1 MRLRTPS
8 FIWIPFVFSVGTI
21 SWGLLAAGLVLF
33 AAVILTPAIRDVKEA
48 EKTRNDYQATLDLLE
63 QKIALQKDFAD
74 KAGKDLSLMERLASL
89 QLNLNRKDQ
98 DILILDPQGLNQD
111 RSVRTLLAKSLKP
124 VPPVEPKPLNPL
136 LAMTLNPGLRSM
148 LIMLA
153 CAAMGLS
160 FFLGVKYERHRL
172 PAFGPLVYHFG
183 PTNLGT
189 HLHSVNGGGS
199 AQTERVDH

>member
-21 SWGLLAAGLVLF
+21 SWGLLAAGLMLF

-63 QKIALQKDFAD
+63 QKKSLQNVFTAA
-74 KAGKDLSLMERLASL
+74 AGKDPVLMERLASR

-111 RSVRTLLAKSLKP
+111 RSVRTLLAESLKP

-136 LAMTLNPGLRSM
+136 LAMTLNPGLRPM

-153 CAAMGLS
+153 CAAIGLS
-160 FFLGVKYERHRL
+160 FFLGVKYERH
-172 PAFGPLVYHFG
+172 
-183 PTNLGT
+183 
-189 HLHSVNGGGS
+189 
-199 AQTERVDH
+199 